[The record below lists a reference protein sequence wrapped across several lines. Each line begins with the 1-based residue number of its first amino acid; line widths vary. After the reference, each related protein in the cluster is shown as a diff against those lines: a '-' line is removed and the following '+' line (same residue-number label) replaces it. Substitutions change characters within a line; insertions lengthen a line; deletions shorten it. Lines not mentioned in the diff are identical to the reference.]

1 MNNWL
6 KILFGFWGC
15 WYSQSIPLPN
25 TTEAPKQMPIDILL
39 TGLAATP
46 CCEPC
51 GRKYCPSLDTCVKP
65 LETYC
70 QEWDFPY
77 NALYEGSGIIIPP
90 KDKDAL
96 SSKKN

>member
-15 WYSQSIPLPN
+15 WYSQSIPIQAIKPLPV
-25 TTEAPKQMPIDILL
+25 DILL

-46 CCEPC
+46 CCESC
-51 GRKYCPSLDTCVKP
+51 GYKYCPSLDDCVKP

-70 QEWDFPY
+70 QEFDFPY
-77 NALYEGSGIIIPP
+77 NALWEGSGIIIPP

-96 SSKKN
+96 SSKKNQERI